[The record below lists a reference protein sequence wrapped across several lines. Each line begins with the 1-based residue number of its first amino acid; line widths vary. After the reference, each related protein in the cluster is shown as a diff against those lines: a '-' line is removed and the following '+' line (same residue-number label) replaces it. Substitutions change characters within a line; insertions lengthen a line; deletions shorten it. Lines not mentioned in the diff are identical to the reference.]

1 MQIEICVSSIR
12 HVFKLY
18 MISFSSCASLSFVWE
33 YNGLLQRFCRQAR
46 RHLDM
51 SFVALVVTSVLVGAD
66 VAISDYRFG
75 RIAGRSEF
83 LWEWCSRLHLF
94 QKAMHVLLAVENMF
108 CKICIII

>member
-1 MQIEICVSSIR
+1 M
-12 HVFKLY
+12 
-18 MISFSSCASLSFVWE
+18 
-33 YNGLLQRFCRQAR
+33 
-46 RHLDM
+46 LDM

-94 QKAMHVLLAVENMF
+94 QKVVHVFLGEKHALQNLHYNLRFLGENST
-108 CKICIII
+108 CTW